1 MSTIVKHLAFYL
13 SLLTSISMIG
23 QSYTIEG
30 NLKDG
35 SGEPL
40 PYATVMLKDES
51 GINML
56 KAELSDSNGDFILR
70 SVESGFYIIET
81 SFLGYTNYVSEPIE
95 VKKDLLLD
103 EITMTQDAAQLEEVT
118 IVSRRPLIEVQADR
132 TVFNVENTLNATGS
146 NGFELLRKAPGVV
159 IDNSDNIILEGK
171 TGVQIFINGKPS
183 VLSAEDLKIFLETLQ
198 STDIDKIEIITQPS
212 SKYDAAGNAGIINI
226 QLKKDKRFGTN
237 GSLSTGYTQGKNGR
251 VNSSISLNNRG
262 SSYNLYGNYSNSIGQ
277 SWNFIN
283 LNRFQSGVNYD
294 SRSEFLSDR
303 NSHNGRVGLDLFKG
317 DNHTFG
323 FLLDGNLYIGST
335 DGSTRT
341 PIIPDLGGDPAQVLI
356 AGSDTENENY
366 NVRFNANY
374 RYADTLGKELMVDV
388 DYGRFS
394 RDRVN
399 FQPNTYFDGSEQAIL
414 FSRDSRMITP
424 TDIDV
429 ITAKMDYSMNGLG
442 GKIGV
447 GAKFSYVDTDNTFNF
462 FDIQDQQ
469 DVLNENRSNRFVY
482 TEQINAAYVNYNKK
496 WSKFNL
502 QVGLRAE
509 QTISEGDLTSNQEL
523 DDSNVKRNY
532 LNLFPSGGLTFT
544 PNYSSMWSLNYS
556 RRIQRPNYQSLNP
569 FESQLDELSFQ
580 KGNPFLQPQ
589 YTNNVRLAHTYK
601 YRLTTSISYSF
612 ISDFFAQ
619 ITDTLGINRNFLQQR
634 NIANQRV
641 INLGI
646 SYPFDAAK
654 WWSVYMSVNAFRS
667 SFESDNDKFVA
678 IDQNTLSLY
687 AQNTFR
693 LPNGIRFEVSG
704 WFSSPSVWGGTYK
717 TRSMGSLNLALQ
729 KKFNND
735 KITMRIAANDVLF
748 TSPWSGDMRFG
759 DLYIDGNG
767 GWESRNVVFNV
778 SYAFG
783 SNEVKAA
790 RKRST
795 GLEDESNRIQ

>member
-1 MSTIVKHLAFYL
+1 MSTIVKHLSFFFSFL
-13 SLLTSISMIG
+13 IVISGYG
-23 QSYTIEG
+23 QSYTIQG
-30 NLKDG
+30 NLQDEN
-35 SGEPL
+35 GEPL
-40 PYATVMLKDES
+40 PYATVMLKDTS
-51 GINML
+51 GINMI
-56 KAELSDSNGDFILR
+56 KAELTDADGKYVIK
-70 SVESGFYIIET
+70 SVDPGLYVIET
-81 SFLGYTNYVSEPIE
+81 SFLGYLNYQSDPLMINNNLE
-95 VKKDLLLD
+95 VDA
-103 EITMTQDAAQLEEVT
+103 IAMSQDAAQLDEVT
-118 IVSRRPLIEVQADR
+118 ITSRRPLIEVQADR

-159 IDNSDNIILEGK
+159 IDNNDNVILEGK

-183 VLSAEDLKIFLETLQ
+183 VLSADDLKIFLETLQ

-237 GSLSTGYTQGKNGR
+237 GSISSGYTQGRNGR
-251 VNSSISLNNRG
+251 FNSSISLNNRG
-262 SSYNLYGNYSNSIGQ
+262 SNYNAYGNYSNNLGQ

-283 LNRFQSGVNYD
+283 LNRFQSGINYD
-294 SRSEFLSDR
+294 SRSEFLEDR
-303 NSHNGRVGLDLFKG
+303 NSHNGRIGLDLFKG

-323 FLLDGNLYIGST
+323 FLLDGNLY
-335 DGSTRT
+335 DGTSDGDTRT
-341 PIIPDLGGDPAQVLI
+341 PIITNPGSSPEQILI
-356 AGSDTENENY
+356 AGSDSENQNY
-366 NVRFNANY
+366 NLRFNANY
-374 RYADTLGKELMVDV
+374 RYADTLGKELLVDM

-394 RDRVN
+394 RDRIN
-399 FQPNTYFDGSEQAIL
+399 FQPNTYYDGTEQAIL

-429 ITAKMDYSMNGLG
+429 ITAKVDYTTNGLG
-442 GKIGV
+442 GKIGL
-447 GAKFSYVDTDNTFNF
+447 GAKFSYVDTDNTFSF
-462 FDIQDQQ
+462 FDVQDQQ
-469 DVLNENRSNRFVY
+469 DVLNEDRSNRFLY

-502 QVGLRAE
+502 QLGLRAE

-544 PNYSSMWSLNYS
+544 PNYTSMWSLNYS

-569 FESQLDELSFQ
+569 FEAQMDELSFQ

-601 YRLTTSISYSF
+601 YRLTTSISYSL

-619 ITDTLGINRNFLQQR
+619 ITDTLGTNRNFLQQR

-667 SFESDNDKFVA
+667 SFESDNDKFTA

-693 LPNGIRFEVSG
+693 FPKGIRFEVSG
-704 WFSSPSVWGGTYK
+704 WFSSPSVWGGTYQ
-717 TRSMGSLNLALQ
+717 TRSLGSLNLAVQ

-735 KITMRIAANDVLF
+735 KITMRIAANDILY
-748 TSPWSGDMRFG
+748 TSNWRGDTRFG

-790 RKRST
+790 RKRTT
-795 GLEDESNRIQ
+795 GLEDESSRIQ

>member
-1 MSTIVKHLAFYL
+1 MSTIVKHFTFYL
-13 SLLTSISMIG
+13 SFLITVTGFS
-23 QSYTIEG
+23 QTYTVTGTLQDEA
-30 NLKDG
+30 
-35 SGEPL
+35 GEPL
-40 PYATVMLKDES
+40 SYATVMLKDTS
-51 GINML
+51 GVEMI
-56 KAELSDSNGDFILR
+56 KAELSNNDGEYVIR
-70 SVESGFYIIET
+70 SVQEGLYIIET
-81 SFLGYTNYVSEPIE
+81 SFLGFNNYFSNTITVDQDLEIDPI
-95 VKKDLLLD
+95 
-103 EITMTQDAAQLEEVT
+103 IMSQDAAQLDEVT
-118 IVSRRPLIEVQADR
+118 ITSRRPLIEVQADK
-132 TVFNVENTLNATGS
+132 TVFNVENTLNASGS
-146 NGFELLRKAPGVV
+146 DGFELLRKAPGVV
-159 IDNSDNIILEGK
+159 IDNNDNIILEGK

-183 VLSAEDLKIFLETLQ
+183 ILSADDLKIFLQTLQ

-237 GSLSTGYTQGKNGR
+237 GSLSSGYTQGRNGR
-251 VNSSISLNNRG
+251 FNSSVSLNNRG
-262 SSYNLYGNYSNSIGQ
+262 SNYNLYGNYSNSIGQ

-283 LNRFQSGVNYD
+283 LNRIQSGINYD
-294 SRSEFLSDR
+294 SRSEFLEDR

-323 FLLDGNLYIGST
+323 FLIDGNLYDGNT
-335 DGSTRT
+335 DGDTRT
-341 PIIPDLGGDPAQVLI
+341 PIITNPGASPEQVLV
-356 AGSDTENENY
+356 AGSDTENENF
-366 NVRFNANY
+366 NLRFNANY
-374 RYADTLGKELMVDV
+374 RYADTLGRELTVDM

-394 RDRVN
+394 RDRIN
-399 FQPNTYFDGSEQAIL
+399 FQPNTYYDGTEQAIL
-414 FSRDSRMITP
+414 FSRNSRMITP

-429 ITAKMDYSMNGLG
+429 ITAKVDYSANGLG

-447 GAKFSYVDTDNTFNF
+447 GAKFSYVDTDNTFDF
-462 FDIQDQQ
+462 YDVEDQQ
-469 DVLNENRSNRFVY
+469 DVLNQDRSNRFVY
-482 TEQINAAYVNYNKK
+482 SEQINAAYINYNKK

-502 QVGLRAE
+502 QLGLRAE

-532 LNLFPSGGLTFT
+532 LNLFPSGGLTYT
-544 PNYSSMWSLNYS
+544 PSYTSMWSLNYS

-569 FESQLDELSFQ
+569 FEGQLDELSFQ

-619 ITDTLGINRNFLQQR
+619 ITDTLGTNRNFLQQR

-654 WWSVYMSVNAFRS
+654 WWSVYLSVNAFRS

-687 AQNTFR
+687 AQNSFR
-693 LPNGIRFEVSG
+693 LPKGIRFEVSG
-704 WFSSPSVWGGTYK
+704 WFSSPSVWGGTYQ
-717 TRSMGSLNLALQ
+717 TRSLGSLNLAVQ

-735 KITMRIAANDVLF
+735 QITMRIAANDILY
-748 TSPWSGDMRFG
+748 TSNWRGDTTFG

-778 SYAFG
+778 SYTFG

-790 RKRST
+790 RKRET
-795 GLEDESNRIQ
+795 GLEDESSRIQ